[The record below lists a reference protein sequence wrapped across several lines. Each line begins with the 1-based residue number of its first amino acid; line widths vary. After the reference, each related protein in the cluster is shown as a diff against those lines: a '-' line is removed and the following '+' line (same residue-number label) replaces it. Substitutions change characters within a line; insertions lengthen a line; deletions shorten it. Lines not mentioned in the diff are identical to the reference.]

1 MARVKN
7 IIPVEQWPVP
17 HRTGLELAL
26 KARRRRNRR
35 RMRFNW
41 REVTKAGFCK
51 SWGRY
56 LYWARGQDWYDAAMP
71 ISALLSVE
79 HVADFV
85 LHLLEV
91 GNRPATVRHRLVGLE
106 RMLAALDPTMDRGWL
121 KAMTADFKKTG
132 DRRAKRIRIQ
142 LTDELIKFAARLADA
157 ADEIA
162 DENPIASARLFQ
174 TAVQIM
180 LLSYRPMRL
189 KNLHQLSYGK
199 EVRLNADNRW
209 QLDLPPSATKAGNAY
224 DPELPERVVALL
236 DRFQAHRVVL
246 GGIPYVGRL
255 WLFGDGKPQTARS
268 INYHICTQTKKEFSR
283 PMCPHLFRDAV
294 NTTVA
299 TYMPEHVRMGM
310 NLVGNRD
317 LACTDEHYNQAE
329 RHVAQQRYDQVLDDY
344 EDAA

>member
-1 MARVKN
+1 MARIRN
-7 IIPVEQWPVP
+7 IVPVNQWPVP

-35 RMRFNW
+35 RMCFNW
-41 REVTKAGFCK
+41 REVTKNGFCK

-56 LYWARGQDWYDAAMP
+56 LFWARAQEWYADAMP
-71 ISALLSVE
+71 LCELVCAV

-85 LHLLEV
+85 LQLLEV

-106 RMLAALDPTMDRGWL
+106 RMMAALEPSADRGWL
-121 KAMTADFKKTG
+121 KAMTCDFKKTG

-142 LTDELIKFAARLADA
+142 LTDDLIRFAAWLADE
-157 ADEIA
+157 ADKLAVVNAEA
-162 DENPIASARLFQ
+162 GARLFQ

-180 LLSYRPMRL
+180 LLAYRPMRL
-189 KNLHQLSYGK
+189 KNLHELAYGPQFYRK
-199 EVRLNADNRW
+199 ADNMW
-209 QLDLPPSATKAGNAY
+209 QLDLPPSATKAGNPY
-224 DPELPERVVALL
+224 DPVLPERVSILL

-246 GGIPYVGRL
+246 GGTPYAGRL
-255 WLFGDGKPQTARS
+255 WLFGDGGPQTARS
-268 INYHICTQTKKEFSR
+268 INYHICTQTKKEFTRS
-283 PMCPHLFRDAV
+283 MCPHLFRDAV

-317 LACTDEHYNQAE
+317 LACTEEHYNQAE
-329 RHVAQQRYDQVLDDY
+329 RHVAQRRYDQVLDDY